1 MTRLPQLRLR
11 LAELQRL
18 RDDYRSKG
26 SRLMMVS
33 YIETLI
39 ADAEQEIEQI
49 ESQGRATLPDD
60 SSNSTYS

>member
-1 MTRLPQLRLR
+1 MPHYYFHIVEGE
-11 LAELQRL
+11 ELQRL
-18 RDDYRSKG
+18 RDEYRSKG

-49 ESQGRATLPDD
+49 ESQGRATLPDG
-60 SSNSTYS
+60 SSSSTYS